1 MRRLLFFMLGISML
15 FPATAQKKTSIH
27 SETYTQWKSKSPIG
41 ISIYYDRRKYDHDYS
56 IQTVIGY
63 IPAQGYPFTTD
74 QAGELLESYSRDYK
88 IKKNITNTI
97 RLQVDYWLFPFLN
110 IYVLGGKIFDESKL
124 NAALQINY
132 IDLPPFSQSIKTDG
146 WIYGCGTKSEFIYH
160 HFKPQIKYTIYWNH
174 FDEISNKSIFQT
186 ITPKLGYIATS
197 NKNWIKNI
205 EIYAG
210 ATYNHIKFKNHYAAY
225 YDEPTLQQIFA
236 EIHPSEEGPL
246 QPHGGILDAIIL
258 KNIHDWNM
266 TTGIEIE
273 FCHHI
278 HYKFETIF
286 LGKETTISTGITYR
300 LFGKK

>member
-110 IYVLGGKIFDESKL
+110 IYALGGKIFDESKL

-160 HFKPQIKYTIYWNH
+160 HFKPQIEYTIYWNH

-186 ITPKLGYIATS
+186 ITPKLGYIATN

-210 ATYNHIKFKNHYAAY
+210 ATYN
-225 YDEPTLQQIFA
+225 P
-236 EIHPSEEGPL
+236 
-246 QPHGGILDAIIL
+246 
-258 KNIHDWNM
+258 
-266 TTGIEIE
+266 
-273 FCHHI
+273 
-278 HYKFETIF
+278 YKI
-286 LGKETTISTGITYR
+286 
-300 LFGKK
+300 